1 MKSVRQSTFYEPLA
15 GMPSDTAARL
25 PNAAALAQE
34 ADTQLRALL
43 EAFRQQAAG
52 SNAAAATAAAGG
64 ANGGGA
70 AARSTGP
77 LLITLIKALSAIGV
91 QRPGLLGR
99 VLPALM
105 HLAKEVRRVWGGVGR
120 CGDVCA
126 RAPGQAS
133 VAGEGHGVGGVGTL
147 CGCCGAAEL
156 LIIDTDAHNPAW

>member
-1 MKSVRQSTFYEPLA
+1 MGNVMKLPSIIPPLA
-15 GMPSDTAARL
+15 GMPPDSAARL

-52 SNAAAATAAAGG
+52 SSAAAAAAAAAGG

-120 CGDVCA
+120 CGDVFA
-126 RAPGQAS
+126 RMNAPGQGGAS
-133 VAGEGHGVGGVGTL
+133 GEGGRGVGSVGMVR
-147 CGCCGAAEL
+147 
-156 LIIDTDAHNPAW
+156 AHERLAKWKV

>member
-1 MKSVRQSTFYEPLA
+1 MGNVMKLLSLIPPFA
-15 GMPSDTAARL
+15 GMPPDSAARL

-52 SNAAAATAAAGG
+52 SNAAAAAAAAAGG

-70 AARSTGP
+70 AARSSGP

-120 CGDVCA
+120 CGDVFA
-126 RAPGQAS
+126 HAPSQGGAAGVGRGVAS
-133 VAGEGHGVGGVGTL
+133 VGTA
-147 CGCCGAAEL
+147 CG
-156 LIIDTDAHNPAW
+156 WM